1 MTLALLITAVTGA
14 WAADGLTAVE
24 LNVPDSWQNGSS
36 TITADDL
43 PGFVAVTIDQA
54 KAWAGAPKTGG
65 AILIYGFSGSDL
77 LYVEF
82 QNGVYNNEYNLPI
95 MRSTLC
101 VIKNAGAKIYYTC
114 APPVLTPGA
123 TAGTWTFS
131 MPASDVVL
139 TPQYAPVAK
148 WAVENEKDQ
157 LPTPAEGVIA
167 GTDELIVNPGVVA
180 EIEEDV
186 PQGDV
191 RYYVTTDATFTKA
204 KAEAIA
210 ETAWGITPTAETL
223 EAGTYYVWYYISGA
237 DTPEGETATAQNT
250 FNDSEICETPLKVIV
265 LSNKFDLTLQP
276 APVKN
281 MTVTVAGTAATP
293 DEKGKVEAVKMDSEV
308 KLKAADGYKFRKVEV
323 KKGGG
328 EPVLLTTI
336 TAADNSSFKSG
347 SQTFGDVATVT
358 LTGDYLK
365 NDGSHGGWYCLGS
378 NKTATIS
385 VAEANGANI
394 TSVKFYTAGG
404 GSAEDKDAP
413 FEVTTTSVTSSN
425 ITTYLNGNSI
435 GSYGVSK
442 IEVYGTK

>member
-1 MTLALLITAVTGA
+1 MTLALLLTAATGA
-14 WAADGLTAVE
+14 WAQGVTASKM
-24 LNVPDSWQNGSS
+24 NVPDSWQNGSS

-43 PGFVAVTIDQA
+43 PGFVAVTEGEA

-77 LYVEF
+77 LYVDF
-82 QNGVYNNEYNLPI
+82 QDGAYNKSWS
-95 MRSTLC
+95 STLNHSNLYT
-101 VIKNAGAKIYYTC
+101 IKNAGATIYYTC
-114 APPVLTPGA
+114 DAPVLTPGA

-204 KAEAIA
+204 KAETLA

-281 MTVTVAGTAATP
+281 VTVTVAGTAATP

-323 KKGGG
+323 KKANTKLTIGDITLDIAGCSTWQQVADKNSTLISISNNLIWNASTSKNLKKG
-328 EPVLLTTI
+328 DSYVRPDDPV
-336 TAADNSSFKSG
+336 DP
-347 SQTFGDVATVT
+347 
-358 LTGDYLK
+358 
-365 NDGSHGGWYCLGS
+365 
-378 NKTATIS
+378 TATDYQF
-385 VAEANGANI
+385 VGAH
-394 TSVKFYTAGG
+394 S
-404 GSAEDKDAP
+404 
-413 FEVTTTSVTSSN
+413 
-425 ITTYLNGNSI
+425 
-435 GSYGVSK
+435 
-442 IEVYGTK
+442 